1 AAQSAMLTN
10 VGPRLPTNI
19 GPRGPTIDSI
29 GPRYDST
36 VRGSGGNGQGGGNNS
51 NSSNANSSSGGNS
64 ASGNTGG
71 SKKQVVGRPR
81 RSGVPPG
88 NERRYFPDRVV
99 FELNGNP
106 SDERVT
112 ALLNRF
118 RLERLTTL
126 RIPLLNTTIYNAR
139 ITDGSTVPVKVRAM
153 EADTSFRNV
162 QP

>member
-1 AAQSAMLTN
+1 MVTDSGGLRRARLGRSLLGVFACLSVFLPTVFLAAPAAQSAMINN

-36 VRGSGGNGQGGGNNS
+36 VRGSGGSGQGGGNNS
-51 NSSNANSSSGGNS
+51 NSSNANNSSGGNS

-71 SKKQVVGRPR
+71 SKKQAVVRR
-81 RSGVPPG
+81 ARSGVPPG

-118 RLERLTTL
+118 RLERL
-126 RIPLLNTTIYNAR
+126 A
-139 ITDGSTVPVKVRAM
+139 
-153 EADTSFRNV
+153 
-162 QP
+162 